1 MRVAAFRP
9 AHRAPALA
17 GVVLLTAAVAG
28 CAPTDSGTTSA
39 SPAAPPS
46 ASASCA
52 PADLAT
58 KTAGSFTVGTD
69 SPAYEPWFSDNDPTN
84 GKGYESAVAYAVA
97 EKLGYTQ
104 DQVKWVTASFN
115 SVIQPGKN
123 KKFDVDINQFSI
135 TDKRKKAVDFSTG
148 YYDVTQAVVTNGKS
162 KAGSVT
168 TLAGLKDLKLGAQVG
183 TTSYDAIQDVVKPTR
198 TAAVFDTNDAAKL
211 ALANG
216 QVDAIVVDLPTALY
230 LAAAE
235 IKGGKVVGQ
244 LPATP
249 GAGTTEQFG
258 MVLAKGSPLTTCVS
272 GAVDA
277 LKSDGTLT
285 KLQEQWLTE
294 GAGLP
299 FLK

>member
-1 MRVAAFRP
+1 MRVSRVPLAA
-9 AHRAPALA
+9 LT
-17 GVVLLTAAVAG
+17 LLTAAATLAG
-28 CAPTDSGTTSA
+28 CAPTDSSTTTA
-39 SPAAPPS
+39 SPAGSASAS

-58 KTAGSFTVGTD
+58 KTAGTFTVGTD
-69 SPAYEPWFSDNDPTN
+69 SPAYEPWFAGNKPSN

-97 EKLGYTQ
+97 EKLGYPK
-104 DQVKWVTASFN
+104 DKVKWVTASFN

-135 TDKRKKAVDFSTG
+135 TAKRKKAVDFSSG
-148 YYDVTQAVVTNGKS
+148 YYDVTQAVITTGRS
-162 KAGSVT
+162 KAASVT
-168 TLAGLKDLKLGAQVG
+168 TLSGLKDLKLGAQVG
-183 TTSYDAIQDVVKPTR
+183 TTSYDAIQDVIKPSK

-249 GAGTTEQFG
+249 GAGATEQFG
-258 MVLAKGSPLTTCVS
+258 MVLAKGSPLTSCVS

-277 LKSDGTLT
+277 LRTDGTLAT
-285 KLQEQWLTE
+285 LQQQWLTDAA
-294 GAGLP
+294 GAP
-299 FLK
+299 VLK